1 MLRLMHI
8 CKEYNTGGLV
18 QKALDDVSLNFR
30 DSEFVAIL
38 GPSGSGKTT
47 LLNIIGGLDRYTCGE
62 LIINSTSTKKY
73 SDKDWDSYRNHTI
86 GFIFQSYNLI
96 PHQTLLA
103 NVELALTISGVG
115 KAERRR
121 RAVEALEQ
129 VGLGDQ
135 IHKKP
140 NQLSGGQMQRVAI
153 ARALVNNPDIL
164 LADEP
169 TGALDSETSI
179 QVMELLRQ
187 VAKDRLVIMVTHNPE
202 LAAEYATRI
211 VRLKDG
217 KIQSDSCTF
226 EPDDIS
232 TAEASHK
239 NMGKSSMSFFTS
251 LGLSFNNLMTKK
263 ARTLLTAFAGS
274 IGIIGIALI
283 MSLSNGVNDY
293 IASIEKDTLSE
304 YPVQITD
311 TGFDFASLL
320 TAPSDAGI
328 TEDESSNDI
337 HVVQMMTTMFSQID
351 SNDLTSLKAYLDS
364 GTSGIEQY
372 VQAIEYDYD
381 IEPLIYREDG
391 DSIKQVNPD
400 TTLSAIGISTS
411 SYDLMSS
418 YMSLNTFYALPENEN
433 LYINQ
438 YDVTAGHWPQ
448 DETEC
453 VLVLTSNGGI
463 SDMMLYT
470 LGLRDSVEFDEMIK
484 QYRNRESV
492 DTPEH
497 MGSYSYDNILGIT
510 FKVVN
515 NADCYAYD
523 SEYGVW
529 TNKSDNVQYL
539 SGLVASGKEISIV
552 GIVQPK
558 EDAGAAFL
566 NSGIYYSHDLIDCII
581 DNAANSDIVQE
592 QLANPAKNIFTGEDF
607 GEENT
612 ADFDLNSLF
621 SLNADSLADIFA
633 GFSPEY
639 DITELINLDTLDL
652 STFDLSSLDLPSLT
666 NMDLSGISFDDMID
680 LNELDLSAD
689 SVQIPQPDTQALL
702 QAVLSSVSTENISQL
717 ATDIMSGYRSYLT
730 ENGFEE
736 ISDIAYYF
744 EEYVNSDAARELI
757 ADYIYRAVSGEE
769 NESPLVSALMN
780 GYEAYTEENGYPTF
794 SNASVTLNDYL
805 ATEEAQN
812 IIQSDVS
819 SIVDVNAVRQAVT
832 EQAENYIQNVIS
844 AYQNAL
850 SEQMS
855 SLISNAA
862 EQLISQYDWQRT
874 TASEQAAEQIRTAL
888 NTALSSVR
896 EDIMGQI
903 SESLN
908 SAVNGTT
915 PMDEEALSN
924 LLNINMTGNELVDFL
939 TSVSSSRSSSYKSN
953 LHTLGYADYDSPA
966 EIDIYP
972 IDFES
977 KAEVTNILNTYNER
991 MKATGQ
997 EDKVISYTDMVGAIM
1012 SSVTDIV
1019 DMISYVLIAF
1029 VAISLV
1035 VSSIMIGVITY
1046 ISVLERR
1053 KEIGILRAIGASKRN
1068 ISSVFNAETFIIG
1081 FCAGVMGIGISL
1093 LLLIPGNMIIHTLAG
1108 NTRVNAVLPAA
1119 PALLLVVLSV
1129 VLTVIGGL
1137 IPSKAAAKSDP
1148 VSALRAD

>member
-47 LLNIIGGLDRYTCGE
+47 LLNIIGGLDRYISGE

-96 PHQTLLA
+96 PHQALLA
-103 NVELALTISGVG
+103 NVELALTISGVE
-115 KAERRR
+115 KSESRR
-121 RAVEALEQ
+121 RAAEALEQ

-135 IHKKP
+135 MYKKP

-187 VAKDRLVIMVTHNPE
+187 VAKDRLVIMVTHNSE
-202 LAAEYATRI
+202 LAAEYATRT

-217 KIQSDSCTF
+217 KIQSDSCAF
-226 EPDDIS
+226 EPDDLS
-232 TAEASHK
+232 LAEASYE

-304 YPVQITD
+304 YPIQITD
-311 TGFDFASLL
+311 AGIDFTSLL
-320 TAPSDAGI
+320 SAASEMRDS
-328 TEDESSNDI
+328 EEENSNDI
-337 HVVQMMTTMFSQID
+337 HVVQMMTAMFSQTD
-351 SNDLTSLKAYLDS
+351 YNDLTSLKTYLDS

-381 IEPLIYREDG
+381 IEPLIYRQDG
-391 DSIKQVNPD
+391 DLIKQVNLD
-400 TTLSAIGISTS
+400 TTLSAMGVSTS
-411 SYDLMSS
+411 SYGLMSS

-438 YDVTAGHWPQ
+438 YDLTAGHWPQ
-448 DETEC
+448 NETEC

-470 LGLRDSVEFDEMIK
+470 LGLRDSVEFDEMIEL
-484 QYRNRESV
+484 YRNREHV
-492 DTPEH
+492 NTPEDL
-497 MGSYSYDNILGIT
+497 GSYSYDDILGIT

-515 NADCYAYD
+515 NADCYVYD
-523 SEYGVW
+523 SEYGIW
-529 TNKSDNVQYL
+529 TNKSDNAEYM
-539 SGLVASGKEISIV
+539 SGIVENGKTISIV

-558 EDAGAAFL
+558 EDAGAEFL
-566 NSGIYYSHDLIDCII
+566 NSGIYYSHDLIEYII
-581 DNAANSDIVQE
+581 DNAANSDVVRD
-592 QLANPAKNIFTGEDF
+592 QLANPEKNIFTGESF
-607 GEENT
+607 GEDIT
-612 ADFDLNSLF
+612 SDFDLNSLF
-621 SLNADSLADIFA
+621 SLNTDALSDILDISDGYSLD
-633 GFSPEY
+633 Y
-639 DITELINLDTLDL
+639 DISELVDIDMDSLDL
-652 STFDLSSLDLPSLT
+652 SFLT
-666 NMDLSGISFDDMID
+666 NMDLSGINLSDVID
-680 LNELDLSAD
+680 LSGLDLSAD
-689 SVQIPQPDTQALL
+689 SVQIPPLDTQALL
-702 QAVLSSVSTENISQL
+702 QAVLSSVSTENIAQL
-717 ATDIMSGYRSYLT
+717 AADIMSGYRNYLT
-730 ENGFEE
+730 ENGIEE
-736 ISDIAYYF
+736 ISDMANYF
-744 EEYVNSDAARELI
+744 EEYINSDGARELI
-757 ADYIYRAVSGEE
+757 ENYIYSAINGEE
-769 NESPLVSALMN
+769 NNVSLISALLTDYESYLEEKGYATFSDVSA
-780 GYEAYTEENGYPTF
+780 
-794 SNASVTLNDYL
+794 TLNDYL
-805 ATEEAQN
+805 STEEAQN
-812 IIQSDVS
+812 IIQADLASVFDA
-819 SIVDVNAVRQAVT
+819 DAVQQVVT
-832 EQAENYIQNVIS
+832 DQVEDYIQNIIS
-844 AYQNAL
+844 AYSSSL

-855 SLISNAA
+855 SLISG
-862 EQLISQYDWQRT
+862 
-874 TASEQAAEQIRTAL
+874 AAEQIFSQYSGQMITVPEQASEQITTSLNLAL
-888 NTALSSVR
+888 ASVE
-896 EDIMGQI
+896 EDIMRQI
-903 SESLN
+903 SENLN
-908 SAVNGTT
+908 SAVNGLLS
-915 PMDEEALSN
+915 MDEDTLSN
-924 LLNINMTGNELVDFL
+924 LLNINMTSDELVDLL

-953 LHTLGYADYDSPA
+953 LYALGYADYNSPA

-977 KAEVTNILNTYNER
+977 KAEVTNILSTYNER

-997 EDKVISYTDMVGAIM
+997 EDKVISYTDMVGVIM
-1012 SSVTDIV
+1012 SSVTDII

-1035 VSSIMIGVITY
+1035 VSSILIGVITY

-1081 FCAGVMGIGISL
+1081 FCAGVMGIVISL
-1093 LLLIPGNMIIHTLAG
+1093 LLLIPGNMIIHMLTG
-1108 NTRVNAVLPAA
+1108 NTRVNAVLPAV

-1148 VSALRAD
+1148 ASALRAD